1 MTKDRSLDPNSD
13 HLENDGA
20 FFANLVSFFQDRWL
34 WVQRTRPWRT
44 FSHFTDVGG
53 SVLSAGMS
61 YQALFAVFAALW
73 VGFGIFGIVLNGR
86 PELLATLIEQI
97 NTFVPGLIGEGD
109 DGLVHIDVLL
119 SASML
124 SWTGGIA
131 AVSLLWVA
139 INWFTG
145 TRRSIRIIFGLDVK
159 QYRNALLLKLRDFF
173 LALVFGI
180 AILVSAALTVLSSNL
195 TDAVFGWL
203 GWNQDTWLF
212 GTMGALARDAAL
224 YVFDVLVL
232 MAMHRYLAEVRVP
245 RLRLIAGCAL
255 GGLALLGLK
264 ILGNA
269 LLGGATS
276 NPLLTSFALFI
287 GVLLWFNFICRVLL
301 LTAAWIASGLDRS
314 LGLPQ
319 TSSAQVGSAQNGQE
333 FHSIS

>member
-1 MTKDRSLDPNSD
+1 MIERAR
-13 HLENDGA
+13 E
-20 FFANLVSFFQDRWL
+20 L
-34 WVQRTRPWRT
+34 WQWAQRTRPYRT

-73 VGFGIFGIVLNGR
+73 VGFGIFGIMLSGR
-86 PELLATLIEQI
+86 VELLNTLIEQL
-97 NTFVPGLIGEGD
+97 NTFVPGLIGAGEG
-109 DGLVHIDVLL
+109 GLVDVDVLL
-119 SASML
+119 SASIL
-124 SWTGGIA
+124 SWTGVVA

-159 QYRNALLLKLRDFF
+159 QYRNAVLLKLRDFV
-173 LALVFGI
+173 LAMLFGA
-180 AILVSAALTVLSSNL
+180 AILISAALTVLSSNL
-195 TDAVFGWL
+195 VDAIFGVL
-203 GWNQDTWLF
+203 GWRQDTWLF
-212 GTMGALARDAAL
+212 GTMGTFTRYAAM

-232 MAMHRYLAEVRVP
+232 MAMHRFLAEVRVS
-245 RLRLIAGCAL
+245 RLRLIVGCSL

-264 ILGNA
+264 VLGAA

-301 LTAAWIASGLDRS
+301 LTASWIATGLDRT
-314 LGLPQ
+314 LGLP
-319 TSSAQVGSAQNGQE
+319 
-333 FHSIS
+333 ILLKPC

>member
-1 MTKDRSLDPNSD
+1 MVSCPRFSLLVLRYTRSMIARARELW
-13 HLENDGA
+13 
-20 FFANLVSFFQDRWL
+20 Q
-34 WVQRTRPWRT
+34 WVQRTRPYRT

-73 VGFGIFGIVLNGR
+73 VGFGIFGIMLSGR
-86 PELLATLIEQI
+86 VELLNTLIEQL
-97 NTFVPGLIGEGD
+97 NTFVPGLIGAGEG
-109 DGLVHIDVLL
+109 GLVDVDVLL
-119 SASML
+119 SASIL
-124 SWTGGIA
+124 SWTGVVA

-159 QYRNALLLKLRDFF
+159 QYRNAVLLKLRDFV
-173 LALVFGI
+173 LAMLFGA
-180 AILVSAALTVLSSNL
+180 AILISAALTVLSSNL
-195 TDAVFGWL
+195 VDAIFGVL
-203 GWNQDTWLF
+203 GWRQDTWLF
-212 GTMGALARDAAL
+212 GTMGTFTRYAAM

-232 MAMHRYLAEVRVP
+232 MAMHRFLAEVRVS
-245 RLRLIAGCAL
+245 RLRLIVGCSL

-264 ILGNA
+264 VLGAA

-301 LTAAWIASGLDRS
+301 LTASWIATGLDRT
-314 LGLPQ
+314 LGLP
-319 TSSAQVGSAQNGQE
+319 
-333 FHSIS
+333 ILLKPC

>member
-1 MTKDRSLDPNSD
+1 MIARARELW
-13 HLENDGA
+13 
-20 FFANLVSFFQDRWL
+20 Q
-34 WVQRTRPWRT
+34 WVQRTRPYRT

-73 VGFGIFGIVLNGR
+73 VGFGIFGIMLSGR
-86 PELLATLIEQI
+86 VELLNTLIEQL
-97 NTFVPGLIGEGD
+97 NTFVPGLIGAGEG
-109 DGLVHIDVLL
+109 GLVDVDVLL
-119 SASML
+119 SASIL
-124 SWTGGIA
+124 SWTGVVA

-159 QYRNALLLKLRDFF
+159 QYRNAVLLKLRDFV
-173 LALVFGI
+173 LAMLFGA
-180 AILVSAALTVLSSNL
+180 AILISAALTVLSSNL
-195 TDAVFGWL
+195 VDAIFGVL
-203 GWNQDTWLF
+203 GWRQDTWLF
-212 GTMGALARDAAL
+212 GTMGTFTRYAAM

-232 MAMHRYLAEVRVP
+232 MAMHRFLAEVRVS
-245 RLRLIAGCAL
+245 RLRLIVGCSL

-264 ILGNA
+264 VLGAA

-301 LTAAWIASGLDRS
+301 LTASWIATGLDRT
-314 LGLPQ
+314 LGLPILLNP
-319 TSSAQVGSAQNGQE
+319 AE
-333 FHSIS
+333 HY

>member
-1 MTKDRSLDPNSD
+1 MIARARELW
-13 HLENDGA
+13 
-20 FFANLVSFFQDRWL
+20 Q
-34 WVQRTRPWRT
+34 WVQRTRPYRT

-73 VGFGIFGIVLNGR
+73 VGFGIFGIMLSGR
-86 PELLATLIEQI
+86 VELLNTLIEQL
-97 NTFVPGLIGEGD
+97 NTFVPGLIGAGEG
-109 DGLVHIDVLL
+109 GLVDVDVLL
-119 SASML
+119 SASIL
-124 SWTGGIA
+124 SWTGVVA

-159 QYRNALLLKLRDFF
+159 QYRNAVLLKLRDFV
-173 LALVFGI
+173 LAMLFGA
-180 AILVSAALTVLSSNL
+180 AILISAALTVLSSNL
-195 TDAVFGWL
+195 VDAIFGVL
-203 GWNQDTWLF
+203 GWRQDTWLF
-212 GTMGALARDAAL
+212 GTMGTFTRYAAM

-232 MAMHRYLAEVRVP
+232 MAMHRFLAEVRVS
-245 RLRLIAGCAL
+245 RLRLIVGCSL

-264 ILGNA
+264 VLGAA

-301 LTAAWIASGLDRS
+301 LTASWIATGLDRT
-314 LGLPQ
+314 LGLPILLNP
-319 TSSAQVGSAQNGQE
+319 AE
-333 FHSIS
+333 PC